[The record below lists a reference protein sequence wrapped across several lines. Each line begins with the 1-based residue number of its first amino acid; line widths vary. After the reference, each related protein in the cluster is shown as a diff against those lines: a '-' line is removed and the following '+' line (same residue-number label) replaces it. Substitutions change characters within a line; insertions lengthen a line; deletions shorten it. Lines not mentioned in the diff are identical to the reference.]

1 MVHSIYHFNHI
12 GLSCFFLFCFF
23 KQGGELVHCQRD
35 VRRILLMEAMTDC
48 LVRLEIMMI
57 DDDRRVPRP
66 LDDK

>member
-1 MVHSIYHFNHI
+1 M
-12 GLSCFFLFCFF
+12 
-23 KQGGELVHCQRD
+23 HCQRD